1 MPRKYTPMEKLFNHY
16 YALLLARLNGW
27 KEQALFWLRKNQYRL
42 YFLAFACMVVY
53 TKDLQ
58 FTIGMDGYAIA
69 NFQAIRPL
77 PRLMSQTRSLLLPE
91 KGGDGG
97 TSISWDRVLKESKTQ
112 APVSAAA
119 PAAQLPSPKTDKQR
133 RQIEYV
139 KRFAQVARIEMQKFG
154 IPASITLAQGLL
166 ESDAG
171 ASKLARKHNN
181 HFGIKCHS
189 KKCPKGHCVNYH
201 DDSPKDFFRQYGT
214 AWESFRAHSEFLS
227 RDRYKPLHKLK
238 STDYKG
244 WARGLER
251 AGYATGSEYAE
262 KLIRL
267 IEDLKLYQ
275 YDRM

>member
-1 MPRKYTPMEKLFNHY
+1 MEKLFNHY
-16 YALLLARLNGW
+16 YALLLDRLNRW
-27 KEQALFWLRKNQYRL
+27 KEQALLWLRKNQYRL
-42 YFLAFACMVVY
+42 YFLAFACLVVY

-58 FTIGMDGYAIA
+58 FTIGLDGYPIA
-69 NFQAIRPL
+69 DFQAIRPL
-77 PRLMSQTRSLLLPE
+77 PQLMSQTRSLLLAE
-91 KGGDGG
+91 KESDEGVA
-97 TSISWDRVLKESKTQ
+97 ISWDHLLKEPARPADK
-112 APVSAAA
+112 APV
-119 PAAQLPSPKTDKQR
+119 AQLPAPKSDKQR

-139 KRFAQVARIEMQKFG
+139 KRFAQVARIEMQKYG
-154 IPASITLAQGLL
+154 IPASVTLAQGLL

-189 KKCPKGHCVNYH
+189 KSCPKGHCVNYH

-238 STDYKG
+238 PTDYKG
-244 WARGLER
+244 WARGLEK

-267 IEDLKLYQ
+267 IEDLKLHQ

>member
-1 MPRKYTPMEKLFNHY
+1 MEKLIYHY
-16 YALLLARLNGW
+16 YALMLARLNNW

-42 YFLAFACMVVY
+42 YFLAFACLVVY

-91 KGGDGG
+91 KGGDEE
-97 TSISWDRVLKESKTQ
+97 TSISWDHVLKDSKT
-112 APVSAAA
+112 ASSPAAKA
-119 PAAQLPSPKTDKQR
+119 PAVQLPAPKTDRQR

-139 KRFAQVARIEMQKFG
+139 KRFAQVARIEMQKYG

-171 ASKLARKHNN
+171 GSKLARKHNN

-238 STDYKG
+238 ATDYKG

-267 IEDLKLYQ
+267 IEDLKLHQ